1 MPYASL
7 REEPLVG
14 LLVAMEFL
22 LVALVSR
29 SAQTALEAQFV
40 RKVPLLW

>member
-7 REEPLVG
+7 QEETLAGLV
-14 LLVAMEFL
+14 VAMEFL
-22 LVALVSR
+22 LVEMVSR